1 MNWHQYNG
9 GCPLDD
15 DMDLDGETP
24 SSSELADLFKEEEA
38 KAQRPVKEPS
48 QPWGFFGHNSVS
60 VQTIVGA
67 DGVVEERRTVR
78 DSSGREET
86 TVTRRIGDRSHSV
99 TTVTDDS
106 GHMEKRETFQNV
118 DKDKLSDFDHHWEGK
133 KAITSPKQDE
143 EGAAQ
148 NNPCQQNPPL
158 SNDTRS
164 IFRRLFGIPSNVII
178 SQRSGKNF
186 SETQA
191 KANSSCGK
199 LESQPLSSCE
209 RCPRDELRK
218 EVPYCMETG
227 FKQKVQCSDGREVY
241 NWCDMTP
248 ADEERQFWIFE
259 FCALMI
265 TAASYTV
272 VYLRQRKNDQL
283 MMDKINRQ
291 IGLSA

>member
-1 MNWHQYNG
+1 MCNKKR
-9 GCPLDD
+9 
-15 DMDLDGETP
+15 M
-24 SSSELADLFKEEEA
+24 
-38 KAQRPVKEPS
+38 
-48 QPWGFFGHNSVS
+48 
-60 VQTIVGA
+60 TIAAAGIVIVT
-67 DGVVEERRTVR
+67 VV
-78 DSSGREET
+78 
-86 TVTRRIGDRSHSV
+86 TVTLRSHWSY
-99 TTVTDDS
+99 T
-106 GHMEKRETFQNV
+106 
-118 DKDKLSDFDHHWEGK
+118 
-133 KAITSPKQDE
+133 
-143 EGAAQ
+143 AQ
-148 NNPCQQNPPL
+148 LEQQL
-158 SNDTRS
+158 LTH
-164 IFRRLFGIPSNVII
+164 
-178 SQRSGKNF
+178 K
-186 SETQA
+186 A